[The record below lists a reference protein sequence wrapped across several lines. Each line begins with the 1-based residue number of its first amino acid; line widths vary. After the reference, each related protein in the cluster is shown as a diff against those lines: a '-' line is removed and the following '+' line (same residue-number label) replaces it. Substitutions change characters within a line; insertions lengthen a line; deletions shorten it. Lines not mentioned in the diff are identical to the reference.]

1 MKHDVLSKRIYL
13 LLLLLIASIL
23 IGNYATRNNTTLSA
37 PMETSFEFCL
47 TYNINGDNQISTFND
62 TYRMTSNDGTHTIP
76 LAFTGDE
83 MDKLLAFVE
92 DNALMDTDFTDM
104 PILVHFTPSES
115 CTLHLKMPDGETKTI
130 KWQTGQVEVIHN
142 PSGTTTVN
150 GQAKVLFEFETL
162 IKEMIANRK
171 DVQQLPPEKGYD

>member
-47 TYNINGDNQISTFND
+47 TYNINGDN
-62 TYRMTSNDGTHTIP
+62 P

-162 IKEMIANRK
+162 IKEMIATRK
-171 DVQQLPPEKGYD
+171 DVQQLPPENGYD